1 MSALSDLFTPALL
14 RATGFTLL
22 HSLWQG
28 AVVAIMAA
36 AVLLLL
42 HRHRAAV
49 RYRVLLGSLL
59 LVVASAAIT
68 FVHYY
73 GTVPASNASRILV
86 ANADTVTATPLHAPG
101 KRVPVLDAA
110 VASELHAVLATGTA
124 YMEQHLPLLV
134 GAWLL
139 GLLAMTL
146 RLLAGLAYVRRLRR
160 YRVSALPAAWQQRLE
175 ALCTQAGLTRR
186 VQVLAS
192 ALVSS
197 PVVVGYVKPV
207 ILLPIS
213 TLTGM
218 PPRELEMILA
228 HEVAHVLRQ
237 DYLVNLLQTL
247 VEVVFFYHPAV
258 WFLSAALRSEREHCC
273 DDIAASL
280 CGDARTLAK
289 ALSSLAELAYAEARA
304 PRLVLAAAGSA
315 GKGALLGR
323 VRRLVMRPP
332 AAPAFWA
339 SGWTASALLLGV
351 VLLVGGTLAS
361 LDAVAH
367 AAPRTYTHQQT
378 PPRKPVDLLED
389 AMKRDGLL
397 PNPHTYEYTLRAS
410 SLVVNGQLQP
420 PAVAAR
426 YRRLYES
433 LSGESL
439 WPVVSSL
446 YRHVHEED
454 EAPATR
460 PAGAATP

>member
-1 MSALSDLFTPALL
+1 MSALNDLFTPALL

-28 AVVAIMAA
+28 AIVAVVA
-36 AVLLLL
+36 AVLLLVL

-59 LVVASAAIT
+59 LVVASATTT
-68 FVHYY
+68 FVQYY
-73 GTVPASNASRILV
+73 GTVPAGYVNGQA
-86 ANADTVTATPLHAPG
+86 ATATG
-101 KRVPVLDAA
+101 KTTAQFGTHQTLRVLDA
-110 VASELHAVLATGTA
+110 ELADYLQAGLAAGTTYA
-124 YMEQHLPLLV
+124 EQHLPLLV

-160 YRVSALPAAWQQRLE
+160 YRVAAVPAAWQQRLD

-192 ALVSS
+192 ALVPS

-213 TLTGM
+213 ALTGLA
-218 PPRELEMILA
+218 PRELEMILA

-258 WFLSAALRSEREHCC
+258 WFLSAALRTEREHCC
-273 DDIAASL
+273 DDLAAGL
-280 CGDARTLAK
+280 CGDARTLAQ
-289 ALSSLAELAYAEARA
+289 ALSSLAELTYAEAHA
-304 PRLVLAAAGSA
+304 PRLVLAAAGPA

-339 SGWTASALLLGV
+339 SGWTAGAVLLGV
-351 VLLVGGTLAS
+351 VLLVGSTLTS

-367 AAPRTYTHQQT
+367 AASRTSTRPQAPQ
-378 PPRKPVDLLED
+378 RKPVDLLED

-410 SLVVNGQLQP
+410 SLVVNGQAQP
-420 PAVAAR
+420 AAVAAR

-446 YRHVHEED
+446 YRHVHDED

-460 PAGAATP
+460 PAGAAKP

>member
-1 MSALSDLFTPALL
+1 MSALNDLFTPALL

-28 AVVAIMAA
+28 AIVAVVA
-36 AVLLLL
+36 AVLLLVL

-49 RYRVLLGSLL
+49 RYGVLLGSLL
-59 LVVASAAIT
+59 LVVASATTT
-68 FVHYY
+68 FVQYY
-73 GTVPASNASRILV
+73 GTVPAGYGNGQA
-86 ANADTVTATPLHAPG
+86 ATATG
-101 KRVPVLDAA
+101 KTTAQLGAHQTLRVLDA
-110 VASELHAVLATGTA
+110 ELADYLQAGLAAGTTYA
-124 YMEQHLPLLV
+124 EQHLPLLV

-160 YRVSALPAAWQQRLE
+160 YRVAALPAAWQQRLD
-175 ALCTQAGLTRR
+175 ALGTQAGLTRR

-192 ALVSS
+192 ALVPS

-213 TLTGM
+213 ALTGLA
-218 PPRELEMILA
+218 PRELELILA

-258 WFLSAALRSEREHCC
+258 WFLSAALRTEREHCC
-273 DDIAASL
+273 DDLAAEL
-280 CGDARTLAK
+280 CGDARTLAQ

-304 PRLVLAAAGSA
+304 PRLVLAAAGPA

-339 SGWTASALLLGV
+339 SGWTVSAVLLGV
-351 VLLVGGTLAS
+351 ALLVGSTLTS

-367 AAPRTYTHQQT
+367 AAPRTSTRQQA
-378 PPRKPVDLLED
+378 PQRKPVDLLED

-397 PNPHTYEYTLRAS
+397 PNPLTYEYTLRAS
-410 SLVVNGQLQP
+410 SLVVNGQAQP
-420 PAVAAR
+420 AAVAAR

-446 YRHVHEED
+446 YRHVHDED